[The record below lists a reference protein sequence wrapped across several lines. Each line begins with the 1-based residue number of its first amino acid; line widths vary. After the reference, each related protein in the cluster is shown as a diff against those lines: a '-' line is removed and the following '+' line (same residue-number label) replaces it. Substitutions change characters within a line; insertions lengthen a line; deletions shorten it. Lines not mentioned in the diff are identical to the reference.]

1 MRITAIEI
9 ENFKGISERVRVD
22 LKPITLLFGANS
34 AGKSTILHAL
44 LYMKDVLDRRNLDA
58 IRTPVSGRALDLGGF
73 RRFVHGHDLSRTVRI
88 GVHLEVTGEELP
100 AMVSGYPADDSGYR
114 WSPKCEKRDQ
124 EFRSGRSYV
133 HQSIHAASVGIEVRW
148 DQSEQRPVAF
158 AYTVGL
164 NGADLIRIERAS
176 GKHKIAKFDMLN
188 PGVARLRLE
197 TQIQADRDLAKTM
210 QEIRE
215 ALGERRDEL
224 GESKDNPAEPERYE
238 TMINEI
244 VPDFVGHGPFS
255 GLVNW
260 LPVQHDPIP
269 DFAFRQDLRLPVVDW
284 ENMDCW
290 DEYELGREAIEIAN
304 GWAWEG
310 TSLLARFV
318 IGPGKL
324 VKDWLENLRYIGP
337 LRARPPR
344 KRIASDELSD
354 WSEGLAAWKSLE
366 SEESSSDLI
375 EQVSQ
380 WLADKDRLN
389 SGYELKRKHRA
400 QVDVGAF
407 RQIVEGDLDRARLL
421 ELLKEAPKSAE
432 IKLVDKRSRLELDPS
447 DVGVGISQVLPIV
460 VAAVVPGASVVAIEQ
475 PELHIHPA
483 MQVALGDLFIEGAT
497 KRGMSF
503 LIETHS
509 EHLMLRL
516 SRRIRETSDGEL
528 LLGLPEVKPEDVSVL
543 YVDKDAGGM
552 RISSLPIDDSGEF
565 TERWPR
571 GFFVER
577 GEELF

>member
-9 ENFKGISERVRVD
+9 ENFKGISERVRVE

-58 IRTPVSGRALDLGGF
+58 ITTPVSGRALDLGGF

-88 GVHLEVTGEELP
+88 ALSLDLTGEELP
-100 AMVSGYPADDSGYR
+100 RMARFYDLGTFSGEETTDHFFHWHDQA
-114 WSPKCEKRDQ
+114 WSDILCWIKSAKVE
-124 EFRSGRSYV
+124 
-133 HQSIHAASVGIEVRW
+133 IEVRW
-148 DQSEQRPVAF
+148 DKKSCKPVAS

-164 NGADLIRIERAS
+164 NGLDFIRIEW
-176 GKHKIAKFDMLN
+176 D
-188 PGVARLRLE
+188 
-197 TQIQADRDLAKTM
+197 
-210 QEIRE
+210 
-215 ALGERRDEL
+215 GERRKATTMNWL
-224 GESKDNPAEPERYE
+224 NPAVSRPMTNDERRLCWFDYDLE
-238 TMINEI
+238 EDRELTPQEKEDATPSAR
-244 VPDFVGHGPFS
+244 VSALQTVKPLFAGKKSTLS
-255 GLVNW
+255 GLLNW
-260 LPVQHDPIP
+260 LPRSQDPIS
-269 DFAFRQDLRLPVVDW
+269 DFSFREDLTLPEAIDWREFDFEGHDSRFYQDLAAW
-284 ENMDCW
+284 Q
-290 DEYELGREAIEIAN
+290 
-304 GWAWEG
+304 AWEG
-310 TSLLARFV
+310 TEFLARLAF
-318 IGPGKL
+318 GPGKL
-324 VKDWLENLRYIGP
+324 LRERLQDLRYIGP
-337 LRARPPR
+337 LRARLDRQGIP
-344 KRIASDELSD
+344 SDELSD
-354 WSEGLAAWKSLE
+354 WSEGLAAWKALE

-375 EQVSQ
+375 KQVSQ
-380 WLADKDRLN
+380 WLADEDRLN
-389 SGYELKRKHRA
+389 SGYELERKHRA

-407 RQIVEGDLDRARLL
+407 RQIVEGDLDGARLL

-432 IKLVDKRSRLELDPS
+432 IKLVDKRSRLQLDPS

-460 VAAVVPGASVVAIEQ
+460 VGAVVPGASVVAIEQ

-483 MQVALGDLFIEGAT
+483 MQVALGDLFIEGVKAR
-497 KRGMSF
+497 KMSF

-516 SRRIRETSDGEL
+516 LRRIRETSDGEL
-528 LLGLPEVKPEDVSVL
+528 LLGLPEVKPEDISVL